1 MMQIYSLPTMY
12 NTLFSTSLSIN
23 QTSISVW
30 NKDGSKFCI
39 SPHVACAIAQSCGK
53 KARALASFL
62 TPNPS
67 DPHYYHHG
75 LNSKHAFYTDTY
87 IIQFHFD
94 IKIIS
99 CKQAWLVSTLFSHNI
114 LLIVFRCIHDILWS
128 ILYLRLTRYYLK
140 YK

>member
-1 MMQIYSLPTMY
+1 MMQIYSLQTIHK
-12 NTLFSTSLSIN
+12 TLVSTSLSIN
-23 QTSISVW
+23 PTSISVW
-30 NKDGSKFCI
+30 TKDGSKFCI
-39 SPHVACAIAQSCGK
+39 LPHVACAIAQSCGK

-99 CKQAWLVSTLFSHNI
+99 CKQAWLVSTLFSYNI
-114 LLIVFRCIHDILWS
+114 LLIVLTRIHDIIWS
-128 ILYLRLTRYYLK
+128 ILFLRITR
-140 YK
+140 

>member
-99 CKQAWLVSTLFSHNI
+99 CKQAWLVSTLFSYNI

-128 ILYLRLTRYYLK
+128 ILYLRLWYFK
-140 YK
+140 

>member
-99 CKQAWLVSTLFSHNI
+99 CKQAWLVSTLFSYNI

-128 ILYLRLTRYYLK
+128 ILYLRL
-140 YK
+140 